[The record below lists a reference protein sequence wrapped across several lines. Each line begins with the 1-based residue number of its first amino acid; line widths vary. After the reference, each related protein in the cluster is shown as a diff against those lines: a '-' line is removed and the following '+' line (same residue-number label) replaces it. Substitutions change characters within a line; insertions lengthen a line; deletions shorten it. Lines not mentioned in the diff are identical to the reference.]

1 MGRGAEQ
8 PGYGVKPSP
17 LEGAFDPVLLGGS
30 GKRAG
35 DTQRVLVKPDRA
47 GVFKL
52 ATPPVSHWLRAVLGT
67 TYVFRHF
74 QLSAGTGE
82 AGSSS
87 PDREVQVQPAGV
99 RGRWG

>member
-17 LEGAFDPVLLGGS
+17 LERAFDPVLLGGS

-35 DTQRVLVKPDRA
+35 DTQRVLVKRDRA

-52 ATPPVSHWLRAVLGT
+52 ATLTRQSLVKGCPENHICFQALPALRWH
-67 TYVFRHF
+67 R
-74 QLSAGTGE
+74 
-82 AGSSS
+82 
-87 PDREVQVQPAGV
+87 
-99 RGRWG
+99 